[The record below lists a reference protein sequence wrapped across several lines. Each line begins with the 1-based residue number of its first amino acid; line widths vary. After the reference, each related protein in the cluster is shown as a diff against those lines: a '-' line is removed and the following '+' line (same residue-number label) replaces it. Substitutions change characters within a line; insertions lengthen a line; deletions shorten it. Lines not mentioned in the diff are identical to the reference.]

1 MDVSNVSVQTMQA
14 VQTAEQPTGI
24 TQQAQQQGGQT
35 DFLSLIMQLMG
46 GTGEEGTKDLLAMLL
61 EEGKKDTEEEGV
73 NTALQMMMEMLAA
86 NPAMGSNLYTIDPQL
101 LSELYG
107 SENAPALETLLEVEG
122 VQGEVQGQEGLFAF
136 LESQLPD
143 TSSPEEPKNN
153 IQAVFQPLQGMEQEN
168 PEEVIPMTVKNRSS
182 QTPDF
187 FNQGA
192 NDFRSAVSQAKQ
204 ELDFLSPNK
213 DNKAQNRFDVDVDQL
228 QKDVDAG
235 RFVASS
241 ANVEEAP
248 ELPHIPLN
256 IMSQVKEG
264 IIQEIGSGKDEF
276 IVKLKP
282 EGLGEITV
290 HLMQSDDKIALSIS
304 ASNSHVAR
312 LLSSE
317 IDQLR
322 ESLRPYNTVVQEVV
336 DQQAYA
342 SNQDFA
348 QNFSGQYQQQFAGQQ
363 QNQRRTQVS
372 FRDFVNGDSPVET
385 APVPAGSHRISTGLN
400 TYYV

>member
-1 MDVSNVSVQTMQA
+1 MDVSNVSVQTIQAMQT
-14 VQTAEQPTGI
+14 VEQPTGI
-24 TQQAQQQGGQT
+24 TQQAQQGGQM

-46 GTGEEGTKDLLAMLL
+46 GTGEEGAKDLLAMLM

-73 NTALQMMMEMLAA
+73 NTALQMMMEMLAS
-86 NPAMGSNLYTIDPQL
+86 NPAMGSNLYTIDPQI
-101 LSELYG
+101 LSELYTA
-107 SENAPALETLLEVEG
+107 ENAPALETLLEAEG
-122 VQGEVQGQEGLFAF
+122 IQGEVQGQEGLFAF

-143 TSSPEEPKNN
+143 TGSPEEPKNN

-168 PEEVIPMTVKNRSS
+168 PEEAIPMTVENRSS
-182 QTPDF
+182 QTSDF

-213 DNKAQNRFDVDVDQL
+213 DNKTQNRFDVDVDQL
-228 QKDVDAG
+228 QEDVDSG
-235 RFVASS
+235 RFVANS

-248 ELPHIPLN
+248 ELPRIPLN

-290 HLMQSDDKIALSIS
+290 RLMQSDDKIALSIS

-372 FRDFVNGDSPVET
+372 FRDFVNGDSPVE
-385 APVPAGSHRISTGLN
+385 ASPVPVGSHRISTGLN

>member
-14 VQTAEQPTGI
+14 AQTSELSTGI
-24 TQQAQQQGGQT
+24 AQQVQQQGGQT
-35 DFLSLIMQLMG
+35 NFLSLILQLMG
-46 GTGEEGTKDLLAMLL
+46 GTGEESPKDLLAMLL
-61 EEGKKDTEEEGV
+61 EEGKKDAEEEGV

-86 NPAMGSNLYTIDPQL
+86 NPAMGSNLYTIDPQML
-101 LSELYG
+101 EELYS
-107 SENAPALETLLEVEG
+107 SENAPIMETLLEAG
-122 VQGEVQGQEGLFAF
+122 GTGNAVQGEEGLFAF

-143 TSSPEEPKNN
+143 ADGPAESKD
-153 IQAVFQPLQGMEQEN
+153 IQAVFQPLQEMGQEN
-168 PEEVIPMTVKNRSS
+168 PEEVIPMTVEKHSS

-204 ELDFLSPNK
+204 ELDLVPGK
-213 DNKAQNRFDVDVDQL
+213 DSKSQNRFDVDVDQL
-228 QKDVDAG
+228 QRDVDSG
-235 RFVASS
+235 RFAANAAS
-241 ANVEEAP
+241 VEETP

-256 IMSQVKEG
+256 LMSQVKEG

-276 IVKLKP
+276 IIKLKP

-290 HLMQSDDKIALSIS
+290 HLMQNDDKIALSIS

-336 DQQAYA
+336 EQQAYA

-363 QNQRRTQVS
+363 RNHRQPQVS
-372 FRDFVNGDSPVET
+372 FRDFVNGDSPVE
-385 APVPAGSHRISTGLN
+385 AVPVPIGSHRISTGLN

>member
-1 MDVSNVSVQTMQA
+1 
-14 VQTAEQPTGI
+14 
-24 TQQAQQQGGQT
+24 
-35 DFLSLIMQLMG
+35 
-46 GTGEEGTKDLLAMLL
+46 
-61 EEGKKDTEEEGV
+61 
-73 NTALQMMMEMLAA
+73 MEMLAA